1 MVLSQNIS
9 ICTDNMSPS
18 YHLQTSDTKLKSVFI
33 SFLWYEMTPKS
44 LTFSECGH
52 Y

>member
-9 ICTDNMSPS
+9 IYTDNMSPS
-18 YHLQTSDTKLKSVFI
+18 YHLQTSHTKLKSVFI
-33 SFLWYEMTPKS
+33 SFLWYEMIPKS